1 MSNGTAA
8 KASVSFVFTHVSII
22 PGSRVR
28 TSGAKSYPIPSTT
41 YEQPLPA
48 SLREAGRANM
58 EPTCG
63 SPCKQ
68 KSTEVARL
76 TNRVHTNDH
85 TIGVVSLLD
94 SSRNARH
101 RSTCPCA
108 TNKDIYF
115 SR

>member
-1 MSNGTAA
+1 MSNCPAEE
-8 KASVSFVFTHVSII
+8 ASVSFACTHVSII
-22 PGSRVR
+22 PGSRVS

-76 TNRVHTNDH
+76 TNRGHTNDH
-85 TIGVVSLLD
+85 KIGVVSLLD
-94 SSRNARH
+94 SPRKPKPRAN
-101 RSTCPCA
+101 CPSA
-108 TNKDIYF
+108 TNKNIYF